1 MDSEKLVSVANS
13 LRDMLYHFE
22 YSDDEVVYIA
32 SLLAGSTVLAKEEET
47 K

>member
-1 MDSEKLVSVANS
+1 MDTEKLISVANS

-32 SLLAGSTVLAKEEET
+32 SILAGAAVLAKEET